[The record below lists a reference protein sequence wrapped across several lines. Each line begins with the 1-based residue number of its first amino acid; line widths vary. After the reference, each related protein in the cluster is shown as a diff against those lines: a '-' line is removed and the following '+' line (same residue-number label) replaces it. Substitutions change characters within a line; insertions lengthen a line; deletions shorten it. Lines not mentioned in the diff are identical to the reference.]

1 MRDNVRLMRLQ
12 WIDMAKG
19 LGILLMIL
27 GHMHTG
33 QPIRDFIYSFH
44 MIMFVMISGYLY
56 KETVELKR
64 YIPHK
69 IKTLLL
75 PYFMTNFIA
84 YFVRLFMLTLAGMF
98 TVSGALGILRAQI
111 MTTLGGSSFYAMHF
125 ITIETCGPIWFVTFL
140 FGIVIFYAL
149 LNRLRMKNIVI
160 QDLVYLVIIF
170 CLTLCGKTYAS
181 HNGFLPWNL
190 DIVPMGMFFYHIGVM
205 VRRYQVLEHIRK
217 YCIWVILLL
226 IWLSFYPRTGSIV
239 FATREYLGFPYSIL
253 ISVCGSLVVMLA
265 MKELEHVKIAKI
277 PNRFF
282 AWVGSNSMIILAIH
296 TIEALHV
303 EWIEHL
309 QERIGNLWLSFVIYA
324 IVVLLCTFAYTTGK
338 NYVLKFFKNIRQ
350 KSNAKS

>member
-1 MRDNVRLMRLQ
+1 MRDNIRPIRLQ

-27 GHMHTG
+27 GHMHVG

-56 KETVELKR
+56 KETVELKQYVPR
-64 YIPHK
+64 K
-69 IKTLLL
+69 IKALLI
-75 PYFMTNFIA
+75 PYLMTNVVS
-84 YFVRLFMLTLAGMF
+84 YFVRLFMLNRAGMF

-111 MTTLGGSSFYAMHF
+111 MTTIGGSSFYAKHF

-140 FGIVIFYAL
+140 FCIVIFYAL
-149 LNRLRMKNIVI
+149 LNRLRMKNKVV
-160 QDLVYLVIIF
+160 QDLVYLVV
-170 CLTLCGKTYAS
+170 LLVLAWGGKMYALY
-181 HNGFLPWNL
+181 NGFLPWNL
-190 DIVPMGMFFYHIGVM
+190 DVVPIGMVFYHIGVM
-205 VRRYQVLEHIRK
+205 VRRYQVLERIRR
-217 YCIWVILLL
+217 YYIWAALLL
-226 IWLSFYPRTGSIV
+226 IWLAFYARTGSII

-265 MKELEHVKIAKI
+265 MKELEHVKFVKY

-296 TIEALHV
+296 TIEFVHI

-309 QERIGNLWLSFVIYA
+309 QERIGNVWLSFVIYA
-324 IVVLLCTFAYTTGK
+324 IVVLLCTFAYIIGK
-338 NYVLKFFKNIRQ
+338 KYALKFFKKVIKR
-350 KSNAKS
+350 